1 MLPAGAPKKHSLM
14 EGWYP
19 AGGEKQQEDCMV
31 KGAGGR
37 RGAEQMERG
46 DKMNNRQRQ
55 QDQCNSKSTISFC
68 YIKNKLLFSLHYS
81 SITYTYCRLL

>member
-81 SITYTYCRLL
+81 SIPYTYCRLL